1 VEAKESKI
9 DIDGRFEKQ
18 VRSAVTNVSRNT
30 VLERVARYQSHVVH
44 HNLELIHMLPDNG
57 AMGTDG
63 HLIYSGVVDK
73 VTSW

>member
-1 VEAKESKI
+1 M
-9 DIDGRFEKQ
+9 DGSRNK
-18 VRSAVTNVSRNT
+18 VRSVVTNVSRNT
-30 VLERVARYQSHVVH
+30 VLEHVARYQSHVVH

>member
-18 VRSAVTNVSRNT
+18 VRSVVSRNT
-30 VLERVARYQSHVVH
+30 VLERVARSQSHVVH
-44 HNLELIHMLPDNG
+44 HNLELIRMLPDNS

-63 HLIYSGVVDK
+63 HLIYSGVVDR
-73 VTSW
+73 